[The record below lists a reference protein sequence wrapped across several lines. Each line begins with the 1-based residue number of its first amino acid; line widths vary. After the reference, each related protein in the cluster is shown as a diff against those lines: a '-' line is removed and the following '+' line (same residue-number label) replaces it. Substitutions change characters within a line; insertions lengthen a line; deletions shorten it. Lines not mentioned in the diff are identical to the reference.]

1 MAKYKVDIGDRFGR
15 WVVIENLGSIL
26 DNNSFKVTVKVQ
38 CDCGIVKQH
47 FLSTLRYGLSKS
59 CGCFRKENA
68 GELIKSR
75 DHKHNLSKHPL
86 YILWRGMKCRCHNI
100 NDKGYPNYG
109 ARGIFVCDEWKGDFK
124 KYYDWAIKNG
134 WQKGLIIDRMDNN
147 KGYHP
152 DNCRFVSPSISMR
165 NTRRNVMIEHNGKS
179 QCITDWATDLS
190 ITTQALK
197 KRLKKWDDNT
207 ALSKTRKTT

>member
-1 MAKYKVDIGDRFGR
+1 
-15 WVVIENLGSIL
+15 
-26 DNNSFKVTVKVQ
+26 
-38 CDCGIVKQH
+38 
-47 FLSTLRYGLSKS
+47 
-59 CGCFRKENA
+59 
-68 GELIKSR
+68 
-75 DHKHNLSKHPL
+75 
-86 YILWRGMKCRCHNI
+86 
-100 NDKGYPNYG
+100 
-109 ARGIFVCDEWKGDFK
+109 
-124 KYYDWAIKNG
+124 
-134 WQKGLIIDRMDNN
+134 MDNN